1 MEFTFVCVRERER
14 QKIKI
19 NIWEIYTMLDNINI

>member
-1 MEFTFVCVRERER
+1 MEFTFVCVRER

-19 NIWEIYTMLDNINI
+19 NVCEIYTMLDHINI